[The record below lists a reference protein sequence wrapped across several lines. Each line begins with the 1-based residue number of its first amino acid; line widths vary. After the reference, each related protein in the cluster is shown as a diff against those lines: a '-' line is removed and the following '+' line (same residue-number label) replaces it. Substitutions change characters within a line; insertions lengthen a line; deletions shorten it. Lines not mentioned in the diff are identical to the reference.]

1 MGINIIIKH
10 ATEQKGWGRRGDRVL
25 KSTKVKTE
33 KKRQR
38 TERGKREQ
46 MRKKRKT

>member
-25 KSTKVKTE
+25 KSTKVNTE
-33 KKRQR
+33 TKDRK
-38 TERGKREQ
+38 
-46 MRKKRKT
+46 RKKRKT